1 MSRPDTS
8 PLVSATR
15 YHAHTC
21 HVRNRISPHSLDF
34 SRYPLPFKGYEYLD
48 KIPINPE
55 LDNLDACVAEA
66 LDGRQVED
74 RRGLDFKRVCQILSL
89 SYGVTLA
96 DRSRGI
102 FFRSVPSAGG
112 LYPCQLYLSG
122 DGAAG
127 IDTGVYYCDL
137 VQGFLGKINSRPLD
151 TAVVAD
157 GQAHSGTGLVIT
169 GIFYHA
175 AWKYR
180 ERAFRYLLLD
190 AGHLGEAVVNAAR
203 AVGAAAT
210 LCYDFGDRQLGKRL
224 GLDAS
229 QEVPLAY
236 VRLGHE
242 TSRGPD
248 VETIPYQSAEPVS
261 GQPAPMEYAILEN
274 AFQAGSAITSPGLPD
289 TDARVFEKEPVA
301 TIAVPTG
308 EKRLDVSFVHAV
320 FHRRSRRN
328 FTTKMLPRSVWARF
342 LERVFTG
349 MGAGQN
355 PLEPGAAAKAFLVP
369 AMICQN
375 LEGLSDG
382 IYAFSQDG
390 STMAC
395 MEQGAFAQELARV
408 CLDQSWISRAAM
420 NFLFLADLA
429 AVEAALGA
437 RGYRHVMMHAGRA
450 GQRIYMAAQELELGC
465 CGIGAMYD
473 KEAVELL
480 DLQSGS
486 VLLYAV
492 SAGPVK
498 NKGYLS

>member
-1 MSRPDTS
+1 M
-8 PLVSATR
+8 
-15 YHAHTC
+15 
-21 HVRNRISPHSLDF
+21 
-34 SRYPLPFKGYEYLD
+34 
-48 KIPINPE
+48 NPE
-55 LDNLDACVAEA
+55 LDGLDACVAEA

-74 RRGLDFKRVCQILSL
+74 RRVPGFKRICQILSL

-151 TAVVAD
+151 TAVVAE

-248 VETIPYQSAEPVS
+248 VETIPSQSAEPVS
-261 GQPAPMEYAILEN
+261 VEPVPIQYAILEN
-274 AFQAGSAITSPGLPD
+274 AFQAGSAIASRRIPD
-289 TDARVFEKEPVA
+289 TDARVFQKEPVA

-308 EKRLDVSFVHAV
+308 GKPLDVSFVHAV

-328 FTTKMLPRSVWARF
+328 FTTRTLSCSVWARF
-342 LERVFTG
+342 LEQVFTG

-355 PLEPGAAAKAFLVP
+355 PLEPGAAAKAFLVT

-408 CLDQSWISRAAM
+408 CLDQAWISRAAM